1 MLLYIFIS
9 TRRLVMKAVISVIG
23 KDTVGIL
30 AKVSDACAKASVNII
45 EVTQSVLQ
53 DMFAMIM
60 LVDIDKANIEFEQLR
75 ENLNKVGES
84 TGTQIHLMH
93 EDIFNSMHRI

>member
-1 MLLYIFIS
+1 
-9 TRRLVMKAVISVIG
+9 MKAIITVIG
-23 KDTVGIL
+23 KDAVGIL
-30 AKVSDACAKASVNII
+30 AKVSDTCARSSVNIV

-60 LVDIDKANIEFEQLR
+60 LVEIDKSTISFDKLR
-75 ENLNKVGES
+75 EELDRVGDE
-84 TGTQIHLMH
+84 TATKIHLMH